1 MNIRRILISEQDK
14 KSILSMY
21 GVKKDI
27 ISEQTLNVD
36 GTYTIQQFQ
45 EFNRFGITVEPKMY
59 IKKDTVIKKNSDGKS
74 LNFDVYFKNKNN
86 TLELSALRGN
96 FICGENLLRFQG
108 SNETFK
114 QSPTSGEPFKTVMNK
129 LFCDGSKLKSDKKE
143 QTKEVQKPLT
153 QKKCYNTN
161 FTPTGNQICKLPNDK
176 VWVYAKDGDGKWYTS
191 RQTDTKKWCE
201 LVLPQY
207 QVAVD
212 KLIAGCPTTEP
223 IVLNVKPIEQIQ
235 TKTPELQVTPK
246 QQVQQNLNT
255 ATQGLNYLQSQ
266 KNKPV

>member
-14 KSILSMY
+14 KSILGLY
-21 GVKKDI
+21 GVDTTLVN
-27 ISEQTLNVD
+27 EQFNPTD
-36 GTYTIQQFQ
+36 GTYTTQFDQ
-45 EFNRFGITVEPKMY
+45 VLNSVTNNGISVKIPKGTKVYHDFNGTSTKVILGNTGVYYDCAFTGYENIFTVSKTLGTVKNDSLSKMIRGIFC
-59 IKKDTVIKKNSDGKS
+59 NGKAM
-74 LNFDVYFKNKNN
+74 K
-86 TLELSALRGN
+86 TWE
-96 FICGENLLRFQG
+96 
-108 SNETFK
+108 ET
-114 QSPTSGEPFKTVMNK
+114 TG
-129 LFCDGSKLKSDKKE
+129 KKE
-143 QTKEVQKPLT
+143 QTKDVQKPLI
-153 QKKCYNTN
+153 QKKCYTTN

-191 RQTDTKKWCE
+191 RQTDVKKWCE

-223 IVLNVKPIEQIQ
+223 IVLNVKPIEQVQ